1 VASQARRHNRIAAIE
16 ARLPAV
22 AAREAINFL
31 DRYLTYFA
39 RTQSLGVIGFA
50 GSDPQA
56 RLEELWRIR
65 RETLGDRDAEV
76 FFGDDEALARLEL
89 ERERI
94 AKDETRSPEERQRE
108 LDALEERLPEHVE
121 REQALAPL
129 RLWQDE
135 QALRA
140 KGATPEEIR
149 ALRERRFGKEA
160 ADRLMDLDRQRAE
173 WQDRLDA
180 YHHERQRN
188 LSDPR
193 LSEGERSKALRDLMT
208 GSFTP
213 PERIRLQALDRI
225 QAEGKKATRGPSAG
239 P

>member
-1 VASQARRHNRIAAIE
+1 VLPTASE
-16 ARLPAV
+16 ACFSRKRVLYEFLVDAT
-22 AAREAINFL
+22 REFNIFRGKA
-31 DRYLTYFA
+31 
-39 RTQSLGVIGFA
+39 
-50 GSDPQA
+50 
-56 RLEELWRIR
+56 
-65 RETLGDRDAEV
+65 
-76 FFGDDEALARLEL
+76 
-89 ERERI
+89 
-94 AKDETRSPEERQRE
+94 
-108 LDALEERLPEHVE
+108 RLPEHVE

-180 YHHERQRN
+180 YHHERQRI

-193 LSEGERSKALRDLMT
+193 LSEDERSKALRDLMT

-213 PERIRLQALDRI
+213 PKRIRLQALDRI
-225 QAEGKKATRGPSAG
+225 QAEGKEATRGPSAG